1 MEDTK
6 TITVGRRK
14 TSTARVRLIPGTG
27 IYQINGRS
35 LAEYFPIFSLQQRVL
50 DPLRS
55 LEMGDKF
62 DCIVTVSGGGVSSQA
77 DAVKLG
83 IARYLIKADPE
94 LRGKLKS
101 LGYLR
106 RDPRAKERK
115 KYGRKRA
122 RKQFQFS
129 KR

>member
-1 MEDTK
+1 MEGSK
-6 TITVGRRK
+6 IIAVGRRK
-14 TSTARVRLIPGTG
+14 TSTARVRLAPGTG
-27 IYQINGRS
+27 IYQVNGRS
-35 LAEYFPIFSLQQRVL
+35 LAEYFPVFALQQRVL
-50 DPLRS
+50 EPLKS

-62 DCIVTVSGGGVSSQA
+62 DCIVSVSGGGVASQA
-77 DAVKLG
+77 DAVRLG
-83 IARYLIKADPE
+83 IARHLVKVDPE
-94 LRGKLKS
+94 LRTKLKG
-101 LGYLR
+101 LGFLT